1 MADVNFIVDGK
12 KLTAPAGTL
21 LIDACRRAGIE
32 IPAFCYYPGLS
43 LQAACRMCLVRQEKV
58 PKLQTACTTTV
69 AEGQVFITDSAEITQ
84 ARKAMIEL
92 LLGNHPLDCPVCDAG
107 GECELQDMTFKYGA
121 GESLYA
127 EAKNHREEQQW
138 SPAVYYDRPRCI
150 LCYRCIR
157 VCGEGMDVWALGVQ
171 NRGVSATVAPNGAG
185 PGGQGSQLD
194 CEQCGQCID
203 ICPVGALTSGSY
215 RYKTRPWE
223 MNHVATVCAHCADG
237 CKVTLGV
244 RQATDAAG
252 SGSEIVRADN
262 RDRSGINGDFLCA
275 KGRFGFDFVG
285 SEERLTKPLVRNS
298 EGRLVEATWEE
309 ALRLAAGR
317 LKEVRDGQAGNAGAE
332 NARAGNASGGAAIGV
347 IGSNR
352 TTNEEDYLLQKF
364 ARTVLGTNN
373 IDHERSTD
381 YATFARALAGHEGR
395 AASLREAA
403 TALAIL
409 LIGGNPTEE
418 HPLLAW
424 NLRTN
429 VRLRRARLYVAN
441 HRAIKL
447 ERQAKATLRLPAEG
461 YRTLPDYL
469 GSTDPTAARLAF
481 RKAIQAEESLLV
493 ICGEEV
499 RGQALKS
506 LVAWGLKRGPNSGL
520 NSGPSSGPNSES
532 VRFALLGDHA
542 NARGAADMG
551 LLPDLLPGYV
561 PVSQPG
567 AFVAE
572 YDGLPAAPGLTQT
585 GIFAAAARGELG
597 ALLVVGANPVKNL
610 GLNAETLK
618 KTFVIALDLFLTETA
633 ALADVVFPAASFY
646 EKSGTVTNSF
656 GDLQLVKQAVDRAGA
671 KSDFEILVR
680 LASAMGA
687 DVKRLVP
694 FGKGG
699 VTADLGQ
706 SRGAQAGEADRHA
719 VWLAANNLEPK
730 LSPFDPLAVLDE
742 IARLVPGYEQANSGR
757 VNLLAGNDVP
767 TEPGLTP
774 ALAGPVSRG
783 QGRIAP
789 AHDGLF
795 TSGGLGEHCPA
806 LRELKAHQERL
817 GGLKV
822 L

>member
-1 MADVNFIVDGK
+1 
-12 KLTAPAGTL
+12 
-21 LIDACRRAGIE
+21 
-32 IPAFCYYPGLS
+32 
-43 LQAACRMCLVRQEKV
+43 
-58 PKLQTACTTTV
+58 
-69 AEGQVFITDSAEITQ
+69 
-84 ARKAMIEL
+84 
-92 LLGNHPLDCPVCDAG
+92 
-107 GECELQDMTFKYGA
+107 
-121 GESLYA
+121 
-127 EAKNHREEQQW
+127 
-138 SPAVYYDRPRCI
+138 
-150 LCYRCIR
+150 
-157 VCGEGMDVWALGVQ
+157 
-171 NRGVSATVAPNGAG
+171 
-185 PGGQGSQLD
+185 
-194 CEQCGQCID
+194 
-203 ICPVGALTSGSY
+203 
-215 RYKTRPWE
+215 

-275 KGRFGFDFVG
+275 KGRFGFDFVE
-285 SEERLTKPLVRNS
+285 SQERLTKPLVRNS
-298 EGRLVEATWEE
+298 EGKLVEATWED
-309 ALRLAAGR
+309 ALRLAAGK
-317 LKEVRDGQAGNAGAE
+317 LKQARDGQTENAGTE
-332 NARAGNASGGAAIGV
+332 NARGGAAIGV

-352 TTNEEDYLLQKF
+352 TTNEENYLLQKF

-381 YATFARALAGHEGR
+381 YATFARALAGHEGK

-403 TALAIL
+403 TAPAIL

-441 HRAIKL
+441 HRGIKL
-447 ERQAKATLRLPAEG
+447 ERQAKATLRLPASD
-461 YRTLPDYL
+461 YSSLPVYL
-469 GSTDPTAARLAF
+469 GSTDPIAAHPAF
-481 RKAIQAEESLLV
+481 RDAIQAEESLLV
-493 ICGEEV
+493 VFGEEF
-499 RGQALKS
+499 RGEALKS
-506 LVAWGLKRGPNSGL
+506 LVAWGLKRGN
-520 NSGPSSGPNSES
+520 
-532 VRFALLGDHA
+532 VHFAYLGDHA

-561 PVSQPG
+561 PVAEPG
-567 AFVAE
+567 AFAGE
-572 YDGLPAAPGLTQT
+572 YDGLSAAPGLTQT
-585 GIFAAAARGELG
+585 EIFAAAARGELG
-597 ALLVVGANPVKNL
+597 ALLVVGADPVKNL

-633 ALADVVFPAASFY
+633 ALADVVLPAASLY

-656 GDLQLVKQAVDRAGA
+656 GDLQLVKKAADRAGA
-671 KSDFEILVR
+671 KPDFEILVR
-680 LASAMGA
+680 LAGAMGA

-694 FGKGG
+694 FGQGG

-742 IARLVPGYEQANSGR
+742 IARLVPGYALNLVNQNQLNLGR
-757 VNLLAGNDVP
+757 VNLLAGNDLP
-767 TEPGLTP
+767 TEPGLAP
-774 ALAGPVSRG
+774 VAALTGPVSRE

-806 LRELKAHQERL
+806 LQELKAHQERL